1 MFTVVLH
8 SYIFPPQAATIV
20 HPQQN
25 IFGAHEKA
33 VGVDVGVWKEFGYM
47 RFIPTGLPGKMPR

>member
-1 MFTVVLH
+1 MLH